1 MGTLK
6 LTAWNIEWIDNLMRT
21 LDDPNASS
29 TARDNALTRATAIR
43 QEIAEIDADILC
55 INEGPNGEDKI
66 TRFCNDHLGGDYM
79 PVLRN
84 GDPYRQNGRQW
95 IWFLVKPALADKVSL
110 LPVETWRTYA
120 DNVAP
125 EGEGGTKWPVHY
137 WGEVETARHGH
148 YRHPQVL
155 VLDWNGTRVE
165 FIGVHLK
172 SKFVRINRFHSD
184 DQDEK
189 REFLQEAIKARIK
202 LATEALDV
210 RRYIEHRFLQE
221 ENPAIFVLGDLNDG
235 PGKELIERQFLFFD
249 LISNIQGDV
258 FFARKFLNHALF
270 DYRDELRW
278 SVHFKDKID
287 PNRDPK
293 ILLDHIL
300 FTQGLVND
308 SLPLQVEAKAGLI
321 EHEIHDRINSTLN
334 SKEETG
340 DHKPVSVEIT
350 TQD

>member
-6 LTAWNIEWIDNLMRT
+6 LTTWNIEWLDKLMRT
-21 LDDPNASS
+21 LDDPGASS
-29 TARDNALTRATAIR
+29 QTRQNALMRAAAIQ
-43 QEIAEIDADILC
+43 QEIEEIDADILC
-55 INEGPNGEDKI
+55 MVEGPNGEDKI
-66 TRFCNDHLGGDYM
+66 TRFCADHLNNDYV
-79 PVLRN
+79 PVLRS

-125 EGEGGTKWPVHY
+125 EGEGGKKWPVHY
-137 WGEVETARHGH
+137 WGALDTARHGH

-155 VLDWNGTRVE
+155 VLDHDGTRVE
-165 FIGVHLK
+165 FIGLHLK
-172 SKFVRINRFHSD
+172 SKFVRTGRFHGTPSQK
-184 DQDEK
+184 QDYVE
-189 REFLQEAIKARIK
+189 EAIKARIK

-221 ENPAIFVLGDLNDG
+221 EDPAIFVLGDLNDG
-235 PGKELIERQFLFFD
+235 PGKELFERQFLFFD
-249 LISNIQGDV
+249 LLSNIQGDV

-270 DYRDELRW
+270 DYRQELRW

-287 PNRDPK
+287 PNRDPH

-308 SLPLQVEAKAGLI
+308 SLPLQVESGAGLI

-334 SKEETG
+334 SKQETG
-340 DHKPVSVEIT
+340 DHKPVSVLIT